1 MRPTSLSTVMKST
14 ALLLAATLLFGCARP
29 AAPPEPAAKASAPEA
44 SAPEAAPQGQGETD
58 LDPSNYKERAAAAG
72 DDALEADKQ
81 REQALKDAG
90 G

>member
-1 MRPTSLSTVMKST
+1 MRPPNPLT
-14 ALLLAATLLFGCARP
+14 AMSSAAMLLAATLLFGCARP

-44 SAPEAAPQGQGETD
+44 PQQDQGQGETD